1 MNVPLT
7 VGVPLNT
14 PVAAVNVTPFG
25 SAPDSE
31 SVGVGKPV
39 AVTVKEPS
47 EPTVNVVLS
56 ASVMDGAAA
65 AGLTVRVKF

>member
-25 SAPDSE
+25 SAPDSD

-39 AVTVKEPS
+39 AVTVNDPG
-47 EPTVNVVLS
+47 VLIVK
-56 ASVMDGAAA
+56 AVLLALVMAGADA
-65 AGLTVRVKF
+65 AGLTVSVKF